1 MHAWRQAF
9 KAYTI
14 VVIFLHATCLTAAFS
29 TCYSPPYHSKKI
41 LRYTT
46 AQTKQAS
53 GAYGRKSTSRL
64 LCMAR
69 HSAVEEKIVE
79 KYLEAFPS
87 YKRESCLSLYVGK
100 ALKECHAIYPQH
112 RLSTHISLN
121 VKKSPF
127 FHHSTAKC
135 PMMQTI
141 LYWTSLFHTNDE
153 VVLHC
158 A

>member
-1 MHAWRQAF
+1 
-9 KAYTI
+9 
-14 VVIFLHATCLTAAFS
+14 
-29 TCYSPPYHSKKI
+29 
-41 LRYTT
+41 
-46 AQTKQAS
+46 
-53 GAYGRKSTSRL
+53 
-64 LCMAR
+64 MAR

-127 FHHSTAKC
+127 FHHSTA
-135 PMMQTI
+135 MSHDANDFI
-141 LYWTSLFHTNDE
+141 LDE
-153 VVLHC
+153 FVPYK
-158 A
+158 